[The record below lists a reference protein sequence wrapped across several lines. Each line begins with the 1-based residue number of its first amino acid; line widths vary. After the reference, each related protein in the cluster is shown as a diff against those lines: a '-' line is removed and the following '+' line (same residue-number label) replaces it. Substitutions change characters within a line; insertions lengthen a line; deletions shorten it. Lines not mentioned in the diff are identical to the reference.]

1 MILRVMPQCV
11 RFMARQ
17 SRIDSRRIT
26 KVPGD
31 HGMPW
36 NVGTQVTAYGRDS
49 GHDVALA
56 RGDVRVRGAKAP
68 LDSVG
73 QYGGD
78 GRGRGRHDDDIGGVP
93 PPG

>member
-26 KVPGD
+26 
-31 HGMPW
+31 
-36 NVGTQVTAYGRDS
+36 
-49 GHDVALA
+49 
-56 RGDVRVRGAKAP
+56 
-68 LDSVG
+68 
-73 QYGGD
+73 YGGD
-78 GRGRGRHDDDIGGVP
+78 GRGRGRHDDDIGGLP

>member
-31 HGMPW
+31 
-36 NVGTQVTAYGRDS
+36 
-49 GHDVALA
+49 
-56 RGDVRVRGAKAP
+56 
-68 LDSVG
+68 VG

-78 GRGRGRHDDDIGGVP
+78 GRGRGRHDDDIGGLP

>member
-1 MILRVMPQCV
+1 MTPQCV

-26 KVPGD
+26 
-31 HGMPW
+31 
-36 NVGTQVTAYGRDS
+36 
-49 GHDVALA
+49 
-56 RGDVRVRGAKAP
+56 RGAKAP

-73 QYGGD
+73 QYSGD
-78 GRGRGRHDDDIGGVP
+78 GRGRGRHDDDIGGLP